1 MPVNDSSQKGQAGGG
16 SQDPEPVRE
25 LLRLLV
31 KTSKAMRLYQEG
43 STVPTRLQADLF
55 SRLSSYLEK
64 AGALALDI
72 SEFELRLGEES
83 VYESNDPKNSLAFLL
98 FRDGIYRISLNP
110 GLQEKELQGLLS
122 WFNRVAWVRV
132 LALRQ
137 QLVKLTLKGRQA
149 LFELF
154 MDFNRAAHA
163 GAHPSLEKRSFTMY
177 SSSSFLPILAF
188 LLCSF
193 VQGAE
198 TMHIN
203 ASRLESLLSSLS
215 EFGKNPEGGVSRLS
229 FSEEDRAARAWVIEK
244 MKEAGLEVWV
254 DPAANIHGR
263 RPGSDPSLPVI
274 LFGSHIDSAPQ
285 GGNFDGGLGSMA
297 ALEVMLSL
305 HDQQRV
311 TRHTLE
317 MVIWS
322 DEEGVRY
329 GRPYIGS
336 RAATRGLEPGG
347 LELKDEQGVSLAESL
362 RRFGLDPEQI
372 GAAQMDPDE
381 IAGYLELHIEQGA
394 VLEQRGVQIGI
405 VQGIVGID
413 EFHVSVEGMANHSGT
428 TPMEQRRDAMV
439 ATAHLILAVR
449 EEVMARPGRQVGNVG
464 WVQVLPG
471 APNVV
476 PGLVHMNIEL
486 RDIRRGVIDDMI
498 TRIYARAD
506 SIADENQV
514 SISFKRHAS
523 DEPAPTDPRLQDLI
537 EKVAKRAGF
546 STLRM
551 PSGAGHDA
559 QSLGYF
565 GIPIGM
571 IFVPSKGGISHS
583 PREWTDWDDC
593 ARGAEVL
600 YRAVLEMDRE

>member
-193 VQGAE
+193 V
-198 TMHIN
+198 
-203 ASRLESLLSSLS
+203 
-215 EFGKNPEGGVSRLS
+215 
-229 FSEEDRAARAWVIEK
+229 
-244 MKEAGLEVWV
+244 
-254 DPAANIHGR
+254 
-263 RPGSDPSLPVI
+263 
-274 LFGSHIDSAPQ
+274 
-285 GGNFDGGLGSMA
+285 
-297 ALEVMLSL
+297 
-305 HDQQRV
+305 
-311 TRHTLE
+311 
-317 MVIWS
+317 
-322 DEEGVRY
+322 
-329 GRPYIGS
+329 
-336 RAATRGLEPGG
+336 
-347 LELKDEQGVSLAESL
+347 
-362 RRFGLDPEQI
+362 
-372 GAAQMDPDE
+372 
-381 IAGYLELHIEQGA
+381 
-394 VLEQRGVQIGI
+394 
-405 VQGIVGID
+405 
-413 EFHVSVEGMANHSGT
+413 
-428 TPMEQRRDAMV
+428 
-439 ATAHLILAVR
+439 
-449 EEVMARPGRQVGNVG
+449 
-464 WVQVLPG
+464 
-471 APNVV
+471 
-476 PGLVHMNIEL
+476 
-486 RDIRRGVIDDMI
+486 
-498 TRIYARAD
+498 
-506 SIADENQV
+506 V

-565 GIPIGM
+565 GIPIG
-571 IFVPSKGGISHS
+571 VP
-583 PREWTDWDDC
+583 
-593 ARGAEVL
+593 
-600 YRAVLEMDRE
+600 